1 MRAHGSCTE
10 ATWLRIAA
18 RRYGCNAAC
27 APRTRRAAG
36 LPRWAA
42 RACDSRRSGVWT
54 VVASARCSASRPSA
68 SLCLVA
74 MLTLAAV
81 TAPGARAASDDEPVK
96 KVTLCH
102 KEGGPQYVRINVA
115 VEAAING
122 HAKNHPLDI
131 IPPFTYKDGKDTKN
145 FPGQNWDAA
154 GQAIWENGCVAPPTQ
169 EPIDVFVDCVI
180 AGADGSF
187 TARFGYE
194 SENTVERTVRVGAAN
209 LMAPGAQDRGQ
220 TTAFAPGRVQEA
232 FTVAGVTG
240 PLTWTVTFDGR
251 TSSATATATSPACEQ
266 PPPGR
271 PGIAVFATC
280 VTNHADGT
288 YDATFGYEN
297 TGPLPVAIPAGADN
311 AFSPAP
317 VDRGQS
323 TVFLPVRVGKAFTV
337 KGVPG
342 STELEWTLKSDRT
355 RTANASAEFQT
366 KCDEPPPPAQGIGIF
381 VKCVQNHA
389 DGTYDATFG
398 YDNPNAQ
405 PVEIP
410 VTEENNRF
418 SPAPRDRGQV
428 TLFEAGNAQEA
439 FTVKGIARI
448 DGARLD
454 PRLPGHTH
462 GDRERTVPTEVRRR
476 AARFHTDRRLRAVR
490 AAQRRRDV

>member
-1 MRAHGSCTE
+1 M
-10 ATWLRIAA
+10 
-18 RRYGCNAAC
+18 
-27 APRTRRAAG
+27 
-36 LPRWAA
+36 
-42 RACDSRRSGVWT
+42 
-54 VVASARCSASRPSA
+54 
-68 SLCLVA
+68 
-74 MLTLAAV
+74 
-81 TAPGARAASDDEPVK
+81 
-96 KVTLCH
+96 
-102 KEGGPQYVRINVA
+102 
-115 VEAAING
+115 
-122 HAKNHPLDI
+122 
-131 IPPFTYKDGKDTKN
+131 
-145 FPGQNWDAA
+145 
-154 GQAIWENGCVAPPTQ
+154 
-169 EPIDVFVDCVI
+169 
-180 AGADGSF
+180 
-187 TARFGYE
+187 
-194 SENTVERTVRVGAAN
+194 ERTIPVGAAN

-220 TTAFAPGRVQEA
+220 TTTFAPGRVQEA

-439 FTVKGIARI
+439 FTVKGIAASTVLVWTLAYQGTRTATASALFQQKCGGEPPAFTQIGVFVQCVQHNDDGTYDATFGYESRETENVTIPVGERNAFSPAPEDRGQPVVFKPGNVAAAFIVRSMPNSRRLTWRI
-448 DGARLD
+448 HPEGGMVSTATSDVDSTRECTDEPSRRWGRNRREDRRPADGHRRVGDRLPHHVPRAF
-454 PRLPGHTH
+454 PRL
-462 GDRERTVPTEVRRR
+462 
-476 AARFHTDRRLRAVR
+476 LQRAVPSSTASR
-490 AAQRRRDV
+490 GASRSSTSAASRRPASGRSSGAAGAPGRCSAGSRPCPRV